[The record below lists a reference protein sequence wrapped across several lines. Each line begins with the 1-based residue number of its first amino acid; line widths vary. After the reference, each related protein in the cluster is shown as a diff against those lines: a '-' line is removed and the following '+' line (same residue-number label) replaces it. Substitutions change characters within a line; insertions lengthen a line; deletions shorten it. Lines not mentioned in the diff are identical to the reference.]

1 VLASVLKATEAAAAP
16 LGEIERVSIIG
27 GAGDTQTALGGLLGM
42 GPLVIANI
50 VETLKNSGIDLA
62 SMLARPSNT
71 GTVDTNSLPSSQ
83 TEAAVYETA

>member
-1 VLASVLKATEAAAAP
+1 
-16 LGEIERVSIIG
+16 
-27 GAGDTQTALGGLLGM
+27 M

-71 GTVDTNSLPSSQ
+71 GTVDTNSQPSSQ